1 MTISLRNARPV
12 EAVIFNMDGL
22 LVDTEKLAARA
33 LSAAACSM
41 GVDVPEAFRHL
52 LIDVPAGQSRRMA
65 SSHNSPGFPVQAYF
79 ESADRYMSE
88 AIEAGELRPK
98 PGVRALLAWLEEQ
111 GVPKAVAT
119 SSGRAT
125 AEHRL
130 WIAGIYRYFDTIVT
144 RDDLERGKPH
154 PDAYLCAAERLGA
167 SPSQCLALENSH
179 NGVRAAHGAGMQVVM
194 VPDMLGRTSEMRA
207 KCEAVVPD
215 LHAVRELLGQTDASR
230 PAFALVEAV

>member
-1 MTISLRNARPV
+1 MTVSLRNARPV

-22 LVDTEKLAARA
+22 LVDTEKLAMRA
-33 LSAAACSM
+33 LAVAACNM
-41 GVDVPEAFRHL
+41 GVDVPEAFRHS
-52 LIDVPAGQSRRMA
+52 LIDMPAGQSRRMA
-65 SSHNSPGFPVQAYF
+65 GDPGSPGFPVQAYF

-98 PGVRALLAWLEEQ
+98 PGARELLAWLEGQ

-119 SSGRAT
+119 RSGRAR
-125 AEHRL
+125 AEHHL
-130 WIAGIYRYFDTIVT
+130 WMAGIYRYFEVVVT
-144 RDDLERGKPH
+144 CDDFGRGEPH

-167 SPSQCLALENSH
+167 LPSRCLALESSH

-194 VPDMLGRTSEMRA
+194 VPDVLGPTNEMQA

-230 PAFALVEAV
+230 PVSALVEAV